1 MSNKKMEA
9 GSASAITGKMLSSR
23 EFGQVEKGAQAAEI
37 LPLTRVAIGGQ
48 NFRHCFDL
56 IPALLQLVIGRPG
69 PNEVL

>member
-1 MSNKKMEA
+1 
-9 GSASAITGKMLSSR
+9 MLSSR